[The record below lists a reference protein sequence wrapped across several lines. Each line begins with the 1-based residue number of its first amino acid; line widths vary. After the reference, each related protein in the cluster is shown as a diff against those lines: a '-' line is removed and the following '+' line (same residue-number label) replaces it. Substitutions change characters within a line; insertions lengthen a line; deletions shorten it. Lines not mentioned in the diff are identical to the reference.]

1 MIAIRCDYLYDVN
14 GLCFILLL
22 QSHCSEYKA
31 LIQQVRN
38 KYCIYCISQKTSGV
52 LRLMPCFISF
62 TETLASHM
70 AFTQG
75 IYHFSTTILLVFS
88 TMGRRTFR
96 CMQYSKQTKTVPP
109 FGNKKHENVQIVI
122 LGKCE
127 TKARNFSAF
136 EEPTVNRNMT

>member
-22 QSHCSEYKA
+22 QSHCCECEYKA

-38 KYCIYCISQKTSGV
+38 IYCIYCISQKTSGV

-70 AFTQG
+70 AFTLG

-96 CMQYSKQTKTVPP
+96 CTQYSKQTKQYLPL
-109 FGNKKHENVQIVI
+109 EI
-122 LGKCE
+122 
-127 TKARNFSAF
+127 
-136 EEPTVNRNMT
+136 RNMKMYKLSYWANVRQRQGISQRLKNLQ